1 MADLAERIRIRV
13 LPALLTALGVAGL
26 AAGVLS
32 LTSPVAADPL
42 PGASPTNVA
51 VQTATPTLAPTAS
64 PLITF
69 PPIPSEVAPSTSPTP
84 PADRVATRVRVAALD
99 IDLPVIRPP
108 GGADAYPL
116 CDVAMYIQELGQ
128 PGQGRATYLYAHART
143 GMFLPILDASLVQN
157 GKSMLGMVVEVWT
170 SDDQRFL
177 YEIAEVR
184 RHQLDLDDALNPAGE
199 ELWLQTSEG
208 PRGTPG
214 KTQVIALPISQE
226 AADPADAHPV
236 ARPIDCS

>member
-1 MADLAERIRIRV
+1 MADLADRIRLRV

-26 AAGVLS
+26 AGGLLS
-32 LTSPVAADPL
+32 LTSPVVAEPL
-42 PGASPTNVA
+42 PSASPTVVA
-51 VQTATPTLAPTAS
+51 SVAPTS
-64 PLITF
+64 TPLITF
-69 PPIPSEVAPSTSPTP
+69 PPLPTEAPPSTSPTP

-99 IDLPVIRPP
+99 IDLPVVKPA
-108 GGADAYPL
+108 GGADAYPW

-128 PGQGRATYLYAHART
+128 PGHGRAIYLYAHART

-157 GKSMLGMVVEVWT
+157 GKSMLGMVVELWS

-177 YEIAEVR
+177 YEITEVR
-184 RHQLDLDDALNPAGE
+184 RHQLDLDDAINATGE
-199 ELWLQTSEG
+199 QLWLQTSEG

-226 AADPADAHPV
+226 TAAPADAHPEAKPV
-236 ARPIDCS
+236 DCG

>member
-1 MADLAERIRIRV
+1 MADLAERIRIR
-13 LPALLTALGVAGL
+13 LIPAVLTALGVAAL

-32 LTSPVAADPL
+32 LTTPVVAEPL
-42 PGASPTNVA
+42 PSA
-51 VQTATPTLAPTAS
+51 TATPAPSASVEPTAS

-69 PPIPSEVAPSTSPTP
+69 PPIPSASSAPSASPTP

-99 IDLPVIRPP
+99 IDLPVVKPP
-108 GGADAYPL
+108 AVDAYPL
-116 CDVAMYIQELGQ
+116 CDVAEYIQQLGQ
-128 PGQGRATYLYAHART
+128 PGEGRATYLYAHART

-177 YEIAEVR
+177 YEITEVR
-184 RHQLDLDDALNPAGE
+184 RHQLDLEDALAARTE

-208 PRGTPG
+208 PKGTPG
-214 KTQVIALPISQE
+214 KTQVLALPISQE
-226 AADPADAHPV
+226 AADHADAHPKAKPV
-236 ARPIDCS
+236 VCG

>member
-1 MADLAERIRIRV
+1 MADLAERIRTRL
-13 LPALLTALGVAGL
+13 LPALLTALGVTGLVAGM
-26 AAGVLS
+26 LS
-32 LTSPVAADPL
+32 LSSPVVADPL
-42 PGASPTNVA
+42 PTASPSSPPTA
-51 VQTATPTLAPTAS
+51 VVSPSAAATAS

-69 PPIPSEVAPSTSPTP
+69 PPIPSDAPASTSPTP
-84 PADRVATRVRVAALD
+84 PADRVSTRVRVAALD
-99 IDLPVIRPP
+99 IDLPVIKPP
-108 GGADAYPL
+108 GDANAYPL

-143 GMFLPILDASLVQN
+143 GMFLPILDASKVQN

-177 YEIAEVR
+177 YEITEVR
-184 RHQLDLDDALNPAGE
+184 RHQTTLEDAVDPAE
-199 ELWLQTSEG
+199 EQVWLQTSEG

-214 KTQVIALPISQE
+214 KTQVIGRLISQE

-236 ARPIDCS
+236 ARPVDCS